1 LEWNGNYSPLFWDP
15 LCLPASRVLES
26 LKAGKRQAEG
36 PYANLKIAAKG
47 QRSVYS
53 MFKKPKDP
61 SPAAA
66 G

>member
-1 LEWNGNYSPLFWDP
+1 MVITPLCSGT

-36 PYANLKIAAKG
+36 PYANLKIAAMG